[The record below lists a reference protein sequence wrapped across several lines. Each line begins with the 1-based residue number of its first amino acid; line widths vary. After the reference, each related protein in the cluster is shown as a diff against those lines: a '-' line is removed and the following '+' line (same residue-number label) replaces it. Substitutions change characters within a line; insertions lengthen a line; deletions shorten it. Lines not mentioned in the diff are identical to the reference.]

1 MSVVTRCLASLWRKP
16 HLTTGDDG
24 TISTHSPIWSMI
36 KTNGWVISAYW
47 IGAKME
53 GRGGHSLHLLLFNCI
68 ISVGKRCLMLFLVN
82 AHTLSHTHIRP
93 NVSVMIWDDV
103 IFFKHFQECLEC
115 SVRPFV
121 GCFCLG
127 RSASEEFLFLN
138 CLNETNAICL
148 LVFFCDYI

>member
-1 MSVVTRCLASLWRKP
+1 MCDVVFGQCTYT
-16 HLTTGDDG
+16 LT
-24 TISTHSPIWSMI
+24 
-36 KTNGWVISAYW
+36 
-47 IGAKME
+47 
-53 GRGGHSLHLLLFNCI
+53 
-68 ISVGKRCLMLFLVN
+68 
-82 AHTLSHTHIRP
+82 HTHIRP

-127 RSASEEFLFLN
+127 LSASEEFLFLN

-148 LVFFCDYI
+148 LVFLWLHIDRWSSRCERNWDDSVCILGPPKHLVLDIQQFRCGANGKFNFPIIKLSCFLLNERIFW